1 VARKTFSGHH
11 GRLKERFRIRTIII
25 DNTLLNVNIFSFQR
39 TITPAFFVH
48 AAFFF
53 LQQFNIN
60 AGMKDETD
68 NFCWKSTFRKRT
80 ANAVC
85 NT

>member
-11 GRLKERFRIRTIII
+11 GRLKERFRIRTIIV
-25 DNTLLNVNIFSFQR
+25 DNTLLKR

-48 AAFFF
+48 VALFF

-68 NFCWKSTFRKRT
+68 NFC
-80 ANAVC
+80 
-85 NT
+85 